1 MQTDLES
8 KLAAEI
14 KQKLDNKNTDPISIK
29 ALTDFDWDKL
39 FIFNP
44 YTPNAVLENALGE
57 ESQKL
62 KKVEMYSREDINLLV
77 FVNDSKIVSFI
88 EFPRLSGD
96 FDKVYRKEGFTPDN
110 SNFIVTIEDRGEPW
124 VTVLEAK

>member
-1 MQTDLES
+1 METELEL

-14 KQKLDNKNTDPISIK
+14 KKKIDNKNTDSFSIK
-29 ALTDFDWDKL
+29 ELTNFDWDKL

-44 YTPNAVLENALGE
+44 YTPDAVLENALGD
-57 ESQKL
+57 ESRKL

-77 FVNDSKIVSFI
+77 FVNDSKILQFF